1 MSFVFRLIS
10 KCFQDASDVEYGNA
24 HFLIEENDWN
34 DYGFYVTYHLHA
46 TPLITSNKTE
56 YLGYIKI
63 MRKGQSAAECYLL
76 EEVLGGYKEF
86 NGLPDNF
93 VSLTQSTEV
102 FDGLNALLTGEEKRE
117 FVRQMH
123 LILSDHDDEYYSM
136 VVGEPA
142 LINGLL
148 RDSSMSSYSLE
159 KGRGIMLAGETH
171 YDLRRE
177 KMTVRLNHVND
188 RIDLQFSCLPDIRTS
203 KIPNGVM
210 TFIGKNGSGKSTLIY
225 QLAKIMYAYPDKRF
239 WLKEDIGSIEPND
252 IGISKLFLISYS
264 PFDNF
269 VLPGIGG
276 EDYRLI
282 LKDLE
287 TGKGRLVFCGIRDV
301 KTEFERLLNE
311 ANEKTYNNLY
321 KQMRVGE
328 TNPKSIKQLAEEC
341 NKALTAIY
349 NNKERKELWK
359 EICKRA
365 ADIHTDISEKMAMM
379 LNAQEE
385 DVKTEFL
392 DMSTGFKYYLHAL
405 SHVVAYIEKDSM
417 LLFDEPEN
425 HIHPPMLS
433 FMMIALRR
441 VISKYNSILMVATH
455 SPVIVQESFTDSVY
469 VVRKMEGQTAVTH
482 PRIETYGANVGEI
495 TSEVF
500 DLTTDVTSYY
510 DAYNT
515 LYETWSQNEGWKSVD
530 DMLKSFV
537 GHMKSKVSNQM
548 LSYIISK
555 YYDEHPEEEE
565 N

>member
-1 MSFVFRLIS
+1 MSFVFRLIN
-10 KCFQDASDVEYGNA
+10 KCYQDASNVEYGNA

-46 TPLITSNKTE
+46 TPLITSKKTE

-63 MRKGQSAAECYLL
+63 MRKGQSAAESYLL
-76 EEVLGGYKEF
+76 EKVLGGYKEF

-102 FDGLNALLTGEEKRE
+102 FDGLNALLTGEQKKE

-123 LILSDHDDEYYSM
+123 LILSDHDDVYYSL
-136 VVGEPA
+136 VEGEPA
-142 LINGLL
+142 LTNGLL

-159 KGRGIMLAGETH
+159 KGREIMLAGETH

-177 KMTVRLNHVND
+177 KMTVRLNHVSG
-188 RIDLQFSCLPDIRTS
+188 RIDLQFSCLPDIQTT

-239 WLKEDIGSIEPND
+239 WLKEDIGSIAPND

-282 LKDLE
+282 LKELE

-301 KTEFERLLNE
+301 KTEFEKLLRE

-328 TNPKSIKQLAEEC
+328 TNPKSVKQLAEEC
-341 NKALTAIY
+341 NKALTNIY
-349 NNKERKELWK
+349 NNRERKEVWK
-359 EICKRA
+359 EICDWA
-365 ADIHTDISEKMAMM
+365 SDMHTDISEKMAMM

-385 DVKTEFL
+385 DVRSEFL
-392 DMSTGFKYYLHAL
+392 NMSTGFKYYLHAL

-433 FMMIALRR
+433 FMMLALRK
-441 VISKYNSILMVATH
+441 VISRYNSIMMVATH
-455 SPVIVQESFTDSVY
+455 SPVIVQESFADSVY
-469 VVRKMEGQTAVTH
+469 VVRKMEGQTTVTH
-482 PRIETYGANVGEI
+482 PLMETYGANVGEI

-515 LYETWSQNEGWKSVD
+515 LYEVWSENEGWKSVD
-530 DMLKSFV
+530 DMLKSFE
-537 GHMKSKVSNQM
+537 GHMKGRISNQM

-555 YYDEHPEEEE
+555 YYDEHPEEEG